1 MLGSRSAREDAGVG
15 RFCTRVAPTTG
26 AELCW
31 GPLGSAQRGGAEAAG
46 TWGGPNSAG
55 SKGWAQVGAGG
66 PCPHRAGRE
75 RESEQR
81 EAELDVLLPS
91 LQLRQTPRAL
101 QNDEGIKPLFYLI
114 LRLRI

>member
-31 GPLGSAQRGGAEAAG
+31 GPLGSAQRRGAEAAG

-66 PCPHRAGRE
+66 ALSPPGGQGEGERTAGSRTRRAPAKPPI
-75 RESEQR
+75 
-81 EAELDVLLPS
+81 EANP
-91 LQLRQTPRAL
+91 
-101 QNDEGIKPLFYLI
+101 
-114 LRLRI
+114 